1 MKDLP
6 PQPPPLPPSSGVA
19 SAVAGAGAAPAARR
33 AERPYEP
40 AFGNLPLYLLG
51 RLCAALVDT
60 FAIGFVFATFAFK
73 VAAGN
78 GGALTWVLVPLA
90 AQSEGTFAALSGLSI
105 GCALLLAFLTEA
117 LVGTTIGKLL
127 FALNVR
133 TVRGGWAGFG
143 RVFVRNIMRPIDLLL
158 IGPLL
163 AAVTPKHQR
172 ARRSSRRDGR
182 RAERHRPVR
191 ADARDRRPQRDR
203 LRSGALR
210 RRAHLGA
217 RRRRPSLRLRAVAR
231 RPRRQRRPR
240 RSRGSSPRP
249 PPRARS
255 RRRRSRR
262 PAAGLGRSGGE
273 RGSGRGRSARRGA
286 GAAPDSRR
294 LPPRVPPGNPNP
306 PRAHRF

>member
-172 ARRSSRRDGR
+172 LGDLLSGTVVGRSSIGPF
-182 RAERHRPVR
+182 APMLAIGVLS
-191 ADARDRRPQRDR
+191 AIGYAQV
-203 LRSGALR
+203 LFGGGLTSALGV
-210 RRAHLGA
+210 AAQASAFG
-217 RRRRPSLRLRAVAR
+217 PSLLGRAVNVG
-231 RPRRQRRPR
+231 
-240 RSRGSSPRP
+240 RGLSGQF
-249 PPRARS
+249 
-255 RRRRSRR
+255 
-262 PAAGLGRSGGE
+262 PAAAPASPAPAGIAPAAPA
-273 RGSGRGRSARRGA
+273 SAAPAASEAPAAVDSPAA
-286 GAAPDSRR
+286 GAAPEPASTSS
-294 LPPRVPPGNPNP
+294 L
-306 PRAHRF
+306 